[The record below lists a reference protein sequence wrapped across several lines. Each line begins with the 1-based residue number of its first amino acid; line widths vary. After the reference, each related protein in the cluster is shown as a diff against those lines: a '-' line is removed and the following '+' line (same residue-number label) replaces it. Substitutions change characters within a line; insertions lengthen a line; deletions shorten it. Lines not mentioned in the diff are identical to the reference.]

1 MSNSCPQRK
10 HEFQHLSNL
19 GTLIKPTYSYYD
31 DCGGA
36 ALKKHVLACMVSLVS
51 KGGLRIPTLV

>member
-1 MSNSCPQRK
+1 MQRK
-10 HEFQHLSNL
+10 NEFQHLSNS

-36 ALKKHVLACMVSLVS
+36 AVKKHVLACMVSLVS